1 MIHGNAIKFEM
12 IAKGIR
18 KQTKLKSQNEFILKE
33 NIYLKE
39 RISALQKK
47 IQIENF
53 ESMKPRKLL
62 KN

>member
-1 MIHGNAIKFEM
+1 MIHEHAIKFEM

-39 RISALQKK
+39 RISAFQKK
-47 IQIENF
+47 IQSENF

-62 KN
+62 KT